1 MMGQVLAETEGEE
14 TCLNTHG
21 VKSYRATTVSAVGGH
36 WVQTL
41 SNIYVKSENLL
52 VVLAAATAME
62 MVTAMETATE
72 AAATAM
78 ETATEAAATEAAA
91 TEAVATEAAA
101 TAMETATEAA
111 ATAMETA
118 TEAAAKAMETATAAA
133 VAAAVIKVEEIHR
146 QLEMTLRLA
155 GTIQHPEKENHRQVE
170 MTLLLAGTIHLQV
183 EMTLLLAGTVHHL
196 VEMVKLCLR
205 ALKIIFS
212 ASVIRIKT
220 KTV

>member
-1 MMGQVLAETEGEE
+1 MGQVLAETEGEE

-91 TEAVATEAAA
+91 TEAV
-101 TAMETATEAA
+101 ATEAA

>member
-62 MVTAMETATE
+62 MV
-72 AAATAM
+72 
-78 ETATEAAATEAAA
+78 
-91 TEAVATEAAA
+91 
-101 TAMETATEAA
+101 
-111 ATAMETA
+111 TAMETA

>member
-62 MVTAMETATE
+62 MV
-72 AAATAM
+72 
-78 ETATEAAATEAAA
+78 
-91 TEAVATEAAA
+91 